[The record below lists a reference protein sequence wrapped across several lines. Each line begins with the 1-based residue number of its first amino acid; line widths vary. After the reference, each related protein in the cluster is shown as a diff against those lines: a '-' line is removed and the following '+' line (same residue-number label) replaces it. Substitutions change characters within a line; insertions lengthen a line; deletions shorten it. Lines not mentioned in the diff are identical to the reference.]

1 MLAPPAKE
9 RVKMMASPLNSAVK
23 EGCKGTS
30 RKDSKECSTSS
41 SWKCDAGSDPFY
53 NFVVLQFEIPAST
66 VEIKDNSS
74 GMPVQKDKKD
84 CFEVYALV
92 LGVLHEEDFLKARAP
107 TNYKVIVDVFGLLLF
122 SLIRGMTYLAHGV
135 LTISQCNCKL
145 REHIIIF
152 MLLLVAHVRVHSD
165 PAGPVVITD
174 NGR

>member
-92 LGVLHEEDFLKARAP
+92 LGVLHEEIMGDESSDELDRVEQPSSYGTVTELKFIIA
-107 TNYKVIVDVFGLLLF
+107 KV
-122 SLIRGMTYLAHGV
+122 
-135 LTISQCNCKL
+135 
-145 REHIIIF
+145 
-152 MLLLVAHVRVHSD
+152 SD
-165 PAGPVVITD
+165 R
-174 NGR
+174 NLS